1 MKSEVKKMRISF
13 NTDPKYFKKVYQFT
27 FTYNLT
33 EGARVLPIEVATDY
47 WRLLLADKFSQLDS
61 WITFIEDV
69 NQRAVTRDTWDMI
82 LEFCN
87 YLDKTPDLSQ
97 YDEEGAW
104 PSIIDE
110 FVEYLRDL

>member
-1 MKSEVKKMRISF
+1 MQEMRIQF
-13 NTDPKYFKKVYQFT
+13 NTNPKYFKQVYQFT

-33 EGARVLPIEVATDY
+33 DGARVLPIEVATDY
-47 WRLLLADKFSQLDS
+47 WRLLLADKFSRLED

-69 NQRAVTRDTWDMI
+69 NQRSVTRDTWDMI
-82 LEFCN
+82 LEFCI
-87 YLDKTPDLSQ
+87 YLDKNPDLDE

-110 FVEYLRDL
+110 FVEYLKAL

>member
-1 MKSEVKKMRISF
+1 MRANFS
-13 NTDPKYFKKVYQFT
+13 TDPKFFKQVYQFT
-27 FTYNLT
+27 FTYNLAD
-33 EGARVLPIEVATDY
+33 GSRVLPIEVATDY
-47 WRLLLADKFSQLDS
+47 WRLLLSDKFSKLDD
-61 WITFIEDV
+61 WIKFIEEV

-82 LEFCN
+82 LEFCI
-87 YLDKTPDLSQ
+87 YLDNNPNLED